1 MCGESNPNGPRIG
14 WLLCVDAP
22 TATHRA
28 CAIFLIHTHILVP
41 DTGFEPVRPLRKQQ
55 ILSLRCLPFHHPGS
69 NLSKF
74 WCVERDSNS
83 QSFRHWLLR
92 PACIPFH
99 HRRNERIV
107 QQNHFCVA
115 FFFAVVFMVGVV
127 ELEST
132 TLASQTRC
140 ATRLRYTPNNFPAGQ
155 ACKTWCARRDSNPQ
169 NPGS

>member
-1 MCGESNPNGPRIG
+1 M
-14 WLLCVDAP
+14 A
-22 TATHRA
+22 TAA
-28 CAIFLIHTHILVP
+28 LIHQSRKLLVP
-41 DTGFEPVRPLRKQQ
+41 GTGFEPVRPLRKQQ

-169 NPGS
+169 KPFSLGKPN